1 MPIFS
6 FLKLFERNVVNYLS
20 QIFKVDHW
28 EMIGTSSNNLQWYL
42 LFKSSFKI
50 RKEFVFP
57 KTINKSWKDYWAF
70 KFIILV
76 VEMKAKILQIFDV
89 IIQRAP
95 QMKLIFGCFMVGI
108 FSPRE

>member
-6 FLKLFERNVVNYLS
+6 FLKLFKSDVVNNLS

-28 EMIGTSSNNLQWYL
+28 KMIRTPSNNLKRFL
-42 LFKSSFKI
+42 LLESSFKI
-50 RKEFVFP
+50 WKELVLP
-57 KTINKSWKDYWAF
+57 KTINKSWKDDWAF

-76 VEMKAKILQIFDV
+76 VEMKAEILQIFYV

-95 QMKLIFGCFMVGI
+95 
-108 FSPRE
+108 